1 MNYHGRIE
9 TPVQDGSKTHG
20 HQRQAQDPIGVFC
33 GGTVTRRSADSV
45 EAELFTKLFELIEEL
60 KQTPEGAHL
69 YAQIANGYHER
80 AAIQGSVNRAFFEYA
95 VTVLKQS
102 AKKSKIDATTRSRAD
117 SILRFIITYLEA
129 YNVELPAWRPVQPVS
144 KVGSKTTS
152 QFLSGKT
159 FVQHIASMLWAA
171 RNEFRRYPA
180 ISPVPT
186 ARNTAERVE
195 PTQPAAAAPTPSA
208 SSDELK
214 QQREA
219 LAVKIS
225 GAINQNLDFVAQ
237 LQFLH
242 QVLQQDDQQN
252 VDQLRELM
260 TEGTDELIASY
271 LELGENLY
279 QAKTDLDAIHSREQ
293 QIQTEVSNTL
303 QVTSLDEFTGLPN
316 RAAFMRQL
324 EAEIDRAQRHGSP
337 LALAI
342 IKPDKFDKRAAVTPA
357 DNEVLRAYA
366 QRVLS
371 HFRAYD
377 LVARFSNEEFAI
389 LLPNVGQEQA
399 LNVLRNTQQRVTT
412 APFSANGKKIKL
424 PTFSS
429 GLAYYRSG
437 ESAAQLQVRAINA
450 LQQARKSGPN
460 WIEAALR
467 A

>member
-1 MNYHGRIE
+1 M
-9 TPVQDGSKTHG
+9 
-20 HQRQAQDPIGVFC
+20 FC
-33 GGTVTRRSADSV
+33 GGSVARRNADSV
-45 EAELFTKLFELIEEL
+45 EAELFTKLFELIQEL

-102 AKKSKIDATTRSRAD
+102 VKKPRIDAATRSRAD
-117 SILRFIITYLEA
+117 YILRFIITYLEA
-129 YNVELPAWRPVQPVS
+129 YNVELPTWRPVQPAG
-144 KVGSKTTS
+144 KAGSTTTS
-152 QFLSGKT
+152 LFLSGKT
-159 FVQHIASMLWAA
+159 FVQHIASMLWTA

-180 ISPVPT
+180 ISPVPSVK
-186 ARNTAERVE
+186 NSAERA
-195 PTQPAAAAPTPSA
+195 QPAPSA
-208 SSDELK
+208 SGGDPK

-225 GAINQNLDFVAQ
+225 GAIEQNLDFVAQ
-237 LQFLH
+237 LRFLH
-242 QVLQQDDQQN
+242 QVLQQDDQQDI
-252 VDQLRELM
+252 DQLRELM
-260 TEGTDELIASY
+260 AEGTDELIASY

-279 QAKTDLDAIHSREQ
+279 QAKTDLDAIYSHEQ
-293 QIQTEVSNTL
+293 QINSEVSKIL
-303 QVTSLDEFTGLPN
+303 QDTSLDELTGLPN
-316 RAAFMRQL
+316 HAAFMRQL
-324 EAEIDRAQRHGSP
+324 EAEIDRAKRHGSP

-342 IKPDKFDKRAAVTPA
+342 IKPDKPGD
-357 DNEVLRAYA
+357 ECLRAYV
-366 QRVLS
+366 QHVLS

-377 LVARFSNEEFAI
+377 LAARYSNEEFAV
-389 LLPNVGQEQA
+389 LLPNIGQDQA
-399 LNVLRNTQQRVTT
+399 LSVLRNALHRVTT
-412 APFSANGKKIKL
+412 ASYHIDGKKLKL

-429 GLAYYRSG
+429 GLACYQSG